1 MVATPVYQRVGMF
14 VLALLFLVTFS
25 TAAPHVDVYIEETV
39 NQNVTFAADFD
50 LIEERTF
57 SLIEGVITVTN
68 PGDETVFDIY
78 VILDEVASLESDFIN
93 RGAVPLTQREGFQ
106 VIFPNVDGSVET
118 INDTIGVASFD
129 LELDLDEDGINDSVR
144 VNNTHIIFNITSE
157 HDQLVAIPF
166 SNQTNTSLDISVPGT
181 ILNMT
186 FDLVSTK
193 EDTEH
198 NDGWTFATVSIIGE
212 VTTPGQLISPGEV
225 NVTIQDLAR
234 PYAVL
239 HIPELRSG
247 QFTVYDYNVS
257 SLLVAPPLDIDTAY
271 TNPEFSTKVLSGEYF
286 WVQLIAR
293 NIATVG
299 DLENVNITM
308 RAENVTVVNG
318 SVSQTFDF
326 TLHNLSTDSAISAD
340 NANVVNTSNKTWF
353 WGVNGGTI
361 PVGEE
366 YNITFQIR
374 APDTI
379 NSSGTFLAMTQTLAY
394 QINTTASQLNLL
406 DVRARASV
414 VFNETKRII
423 RPQDSLENRNV
434 TWQSEPKVGTN
445 ENITFTLEKVSMWVT
460 EVLDP
465 NERVPGLNT
474 TYFPDYTVNL
484 TRTWL
489 GAQWIFNFTDG
500 SIASAPPPIV
510 WMKPYWIIANVNDQI
525 VNSSFTVNGTDI
537 YMNYIYVVNGY
548 WLEIEKRVID
558 AGDSMY
564 HIRTEVRNRGNGHT
578 PQNMTVTVYDFV
590 QSNFEAWNFSPT
602 PNADSPVTGQ
612 FDGIAYQWDAGLRTN
627 ISTSFA
633 PREDAD
639 GLDWYYINYT
649 VNGSGDFSPSDLYIV
664 GLDPRAIDG
673 ANTFEG
679 VSVVSAIASTSREM
693 IYLAIVVF
701 LIAINVAN
709 FMMTSRISRKL
720 DRK

>member
-1 MVATPVYQRVGMF
+1 MIATTAFQRI
-14 VLALLFLVTFS
+14 ALMLFLAMFS
-25 TAAPHVDVYIEETV
+25 LTTALAAPHVDVFIEETV

-50 LIEERTF
+50 LVEERTF

-78 VILDEVASLESDFIN
+78 VILDEVASLETDFVN
-93 RGAVPLTQREGFQ
+93 RGAAPLDQREGFQ
-106 VIFPNVDGSVET
+106 VIFPNVTGGVLTVD
-118 INDTIGVASFD
+118 DTITSSFLD
-129 LELDLDEDGINDSVR
+129 LEIDLDEDSISDSVS
-144 VNNTHIIFNITSE
+144 VNDTHIIFNITSE
-157 HDQLVAIPF
+157 FEQLIAIPF
-166 SNQTNTSLDISVPGT
+166 SNETDSGLDISVPGT
-181 ILNMT
+181 FVNMT
-186 FDLVSTK
+186 FDLVSIR

-198 NDGWTFATVSIIGE
+198 NDGWTFATVSVIGT
-212 VTTPGQLISPGEV
+212 VTTPGQLVSPAEV
-225 NVTIQDLAR
+225 NVTIEDLAR

-247 QFTVYDYNVS
+247 QFAVFDYNVS
-257 SLLVAPPLDIDTAY
+257 SLLVDPPLDIETAY
-271 TNPEFSTKVLSGEYF
+271 TNPEFQTKVLSGEYF
-286 WVQLIAR
+286 WVQLVAR

-299 DLENVNITM
+299 ALEDVNITM
-308 RAENVTVVNG
+308 QAESVTVTNG
-318 SVSQTFDF
+318 SISQVFDF
-326 TLHNLSTDSAISAD
+326 TLHNLSTDPVISGDFANVD
-340 NANVVNTSNKTWF
+340 NASNRTWF
-353 WGVNGGTI
+353 WTVNAGTI

-366 YNITFQIR
+366 YNISFQIR
-374 APDTI
+374 APDTV

-394 QINTTASQLNLL
+394 RIDTTASQLNLL
-406 DVRARASV
+406 DVRARASI

-423 RPQDSLENRNV
+423 RPQDSLQNRNV
-434 TWQSEPKVGTN
+434 TWESEPKVGTS
-445 ENITFTLEKVSMWVT
+445 ENITFTLEKVTMWVT

-465 NERVPGLNT
+465 NERVPGLNV
-474 TYFPDYTVNL
+474 TYFPNFQFNQTI
-484 TRTWL
+484 TWE
-489 GAQWIFNFTDG
+489 QERWIFNFTDG
-500 SIASAPPPIV
+500 SIETAPPPIV
-510 WMKPYWIIANVNDQI
+510 WMKPYWIITNINDQI
-525 VNSSFTVNGTDI
+525 VNSSFTRNGTDL
-537 YMNYIYVVNGY
+537 YMNYIYVINGY
-548 WLEIEKRVID
+548 WLEIEKRVLD

-590 QSNFEAWNFSPT
+590 ASNFEAWNFSPT
-602 PNADSPVTGQ
+602 PNMDSAVTGQ

-633 PREDAD
+633 PRGDPD
-639 GLDWYYINYT
+639 GLDWFFINYT
-649 VNGSGDFSPSDLYIV
+649 VNGTGDFSPSDLFIV

-701 LIAINVAN
+701 LIAINIAN